1 MSCNKWYGP
10 YIGARTHGRDHP
22 FQPFIR
28 HVSLVIPHTH
38 VGPSAHCQLDRAE
51 VIPSENGIGGRRSL
65 AVVFLKGTEES
76 GWAEEDGSDPIRA
89 AYDLDL
95 PHI

>member
-28 HVSLVIPHTH
+28 HVSLVIPRTH

-51 VIPSENGIGGRRSL
+51 VIVKVGPINERYPRRVEQLGVS
-65 AVVFLKGTEES
+65 AGDFGK
-76 GWAEEDGSDPIRA
+76 SDRM
-89 AYDLDL
+89 
-95 PHI
+95 